1 MKVKDIVHECYYDT
15 PIELYDSSGG
25 KTLLITNNDD
35 GEPIPQKYMEMDVDY
50 LDTFND
56 HIVIAIYM
64 DV

>member
-1 MKVKDIVHECYYDT
+1 MKVKDIVHECCYDT
-15 PIELYDSSGG
+15 TIELYDSNNG
-25 KTLLITNNDD
+25 KRLLLTNNDD
-35 GEPIPQKYMEMDVDY
+35 GESIPQKYMEMDVDY

>member
-1 MKVKDIVHECYYDT
+1 MKVKDIVHQCYYDT
-15 PIELYDSSGG
+15 PIKLYDCNNG

-56 HIVIAIYM
+56 NLVIAIYIK
-64 DV
+64 D